1 MYNTDSII
9 TIKRTFYLDIAAA
22 AVAAAAAAAA
32 AAGRCQASISSIDQT
47 CKNFSALKQESKTF
61 RQHGR

>member
-22 AVAAAAAAAA
+22 AAAA
-32 AAGRCQASISSIDQT
+32 AAGRRQASISSIDQT